1 MAVLPSTPAEMQAYI
16 VERLVGDTAE
26 PDRVLDCAEKLAGR
40 VLRPFAEALNA
51 LLATP
56 LSLELGGV
64 KLARIADCGSLL
76 AADGPLLVSASEPD
90 APDALL
96 LVVDAGAL
104 ALLVSAMFGGDPG
117 LALPPIARE
126 ASAIEQD
133 VAAAVLAE
141 LAQALNGSGGLN
153 LVLPLPAMVSGAAAR
168 KTAFRDG
175 PAVRIT
181 LRLVSPAASGEI
193 HLFVVQRVLLQ
204 RRDGPSAT
212 GEGEWGPRIG
222 EEIMRSGV
230 VLEAVMPMGRFTLG
244 AIAAFAPGSVVPFEP
259 GAQTEA
265 RLLVRGRTLYLCE
278 FGRLGAQYTVRI
290 REPFDAAQDF
300 MDGLLPD

>member
-1 MAVLPSTPAEMQAYI
+1 MAALPSTPAEMQAYI
-16 VERLVGDTAE
+16 VARLVGDTAE
-26 PDRVLDCAEKLAGR
+26 PAKVLDAARKLADRVA
-40 VLRPFAEALNA
+40 RPFAEALNA

-56 LSLELGGV
+56 LGV
-64 KLARIADCGSLL
+64 EVGRVELARIADYGSLL
-76 AADGPLLVSASEPD
+76 AADGPLLASASEPD

-117 LALPPIARE
+117 LALAPITRE
-126 ASAIEQD
+126 ASGIEQD
-133 VAAAVLAE
+133 VVAAALAE
-141 LAQALNGSGGLN
+141 LGQALNGSGGLN
-153 LVLPLPAMVSGAAAR
+153 LVLPLPATLSAAAAR

-181 LRLVSPAASGEI
+181 LRLFLPAASGEI
-193 HLFVVQRVLLQ
+193 HLFLVQRVLLQ
-204 RRDGPSAT
+204 RRDAAAAG
-212 GEGEWGPRIG
+212 GDGEWGPRIG

-230 VLEAVMPMGRFTLG
+230 LLEAVMPLGRLTLG
-244 AIAAFAPGSVVPFEP
+244 AVAAFTPGSVIPLEA
-259 GAQTEA
+259 GAQGEA
-265 RLLVRGRTLYLCE
+265 RLLVRGRTLYLCA

-290 REPFDAAQDF
+290 REPFDAAQEF